1 MKYAIVCDTI
11 NIEHPKFKL
20 EEMEAGLMPFK
31 LFDSKEEANQYV
43 IDSLNIATEL
53 LHKTKELL
61 TAVLKENHCEL
72 GFTMEGD
79 THGIYESHLDLV
91 TKVNDVYFYLTIEY

>member
-1 MKYAIVCDTI
+1 MKYAIVGCTI
-11 NIEHPKFKL
+11 NIEHPKFKI
-20 EEMEAGLMPFK
+20 EEMHAGLRPFK

-43 IDSLNIATEL
+43 MDSLNIATER
-53 LHKTKELL
+53 LHKTKEML
-61 TAVLKENHCEL
+61 TSMLKESHCEL

-91 TKVNDVYFYLTIEY
+91 TKANNIYFHLIIEY